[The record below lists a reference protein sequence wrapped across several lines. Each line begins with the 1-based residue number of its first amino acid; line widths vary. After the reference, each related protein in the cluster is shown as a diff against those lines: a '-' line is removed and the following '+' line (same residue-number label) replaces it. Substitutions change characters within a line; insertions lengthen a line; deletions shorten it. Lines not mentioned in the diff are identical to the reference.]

1 MAHFING
8 KDTIV
13 TEALDGFLW
22 ASGDTALARLDGF
35 PGAKVV
41 LNRKH
46 NPNKV
51 AVISGG
57 GSGHEPAHAGFVGKG
72 MLAAAICGEVFASP
86 SVDAV
91 LAGILAVTGKGGCL
105 LIVKNY
111 TGDRLNF
118 GLAAEKARV
127 LGKKVAMVVVAD
139 DVAIEGLPQPRGIA
153 GTLLVH
159 KIAGY
164 HAEKGMSLA
173 SVHAKAQAAAKSVA
187 SIGVSLSSCNVPGNR
202 RVQRIE
208 DGRAE
213 VGLGIHG
220 EPGADLVTF
229 ESAEKVAGSVIQKL
243 LEKASPSRKYVM
255 LINNLGSTTPLE
267 MNILAGH
274 LLSGPSQNRISHV
287 IGPAPLVTSLDMH
300 GFSASLIPAKPDFLI
315 ALRAPVEA
323 RNWPGLRQTR
333 APKILPLPLGLASKR
348 HSATRNATVEQLLL
362 SACDAFLNHEDHL
375 NELDSKIGDGDTG
388 TTIATAAKSLRN
400 SVHQLPLAQTDKL
413 FSEISS
419 RLLQSMGGSS
429 GVLLAILF
437 ASASASLRE
446 GRYWPTALLD
456 GLQKVKEYGGA
467 KLGDRTMIDA
477 LEPALKALS
486 SGKPP
491 SEAALVA
498 RRAADQT
505 GKIGKALAGRASYVP
520 SEVLDGV
527 IDPGAEAVAILFAAL
542 AQANQDRLKSIA
554 VG

>member
-1 MAHFING
+1 MSHFING
-8 KDTIV
+8 KDAII
-13 TEALDGFLW
+13 TEALEGFLL
-22 ASGDTALARLDGF
+22 ASGNPSLARLDGY
-35 PGAKVV
+35 PGTKVV
-41 LNRKH
+41 LNRSH

-153 GTLLVH
+153 GTMFVH
-159 KIAGY
+159 KIAGF
-164 HAEKGMSLA
+164 HAEKGKSLA
-173 SVHAKAQAAAKSVA
+173 VVRAKAEAASKSVV
-187 SIGVSLSSCNVPGNR
+187 SIGVSLSSCNVPGSR
-202 RVQRIE
+202 HTQRIE
-208 DGRAE
+208 DGKAE

-220 EPGADLVTF
+220 EPGAERIAFETAEQVTQRVTQSLF
-229 ESAEKVAGSVIQKL
+229 
-243 LEKASPSRKYVM
+243 EKAVPARKHVI
-255 LINNLGSTTPLE
+255 LINNLGSTTSLE
-267 MNILAGH
+267 MNIIAGH
-274 LLSGPSQNRISHV
+274 LLSGLNQKRISYV
-287 IGPAPLVTSLDMH
+287 IGPSPLVTSLDMH
-300 GFSASLIPAKPDFLI
+300 GFSASLLPAKPDFLI
-315 ALRAPVEA
+315 ALKAPVEA
-323 RNWPGLRQTR
+323 RGWPGLQQVK
-333 APKILPLPLGLASKR
+333 APKVLPMPLGLSSRHHPAS
-348 HSATRNATVEQLLL
+348 RNATVEHLLL
-362 SACDAFLNHEDHL
+362 SACDAFLSNEDHL

-388 TTIATAAKSLRN
+388 TTIATAARSLRA
-400 SVHQLPLAQTDKL
+400 SIQQLPLAQIDKL
-413 FSEISS
+413 FSEISN

-437 ASASASLRE
+437 ASASASLNE
-446 GRYWPTALLD
+446 GKYWSAALLD

-486 SGKPP
+486 SGKSPV
-491 SEAALVA
+491 EAAA
-498 RRAADQT
+498 IAKTAAIQT
-505 GKIGKALAGRASYVP
+505 GKINKALAGRASYVP
-520 SEVLDGV
+520 SEILDGV

-542 AQANQDRLKSIA
+542 AQTNRDRLQTFG